1 MKGYIV
7 AVYEKIND
15 NKILKEYAEK
25 AGTAVKKYSG
35 KILVRGGKSESIEGL
50 PSPRTVIIEFSNIDT
65 AKKFYYSKE
74 YQEAKKILG
83 YTAKR
88 NYQII
93 EGA

>member
-35 KILVRGGKSESIEGL
+35 KILVRGGISESIEGL
-50 PSPRTVIIEFSNIDT
+50 P
-65 AKKFYYSKE
+65 
-74 YQEAKKILG
+74 
-83 YTAKR
+83 
-88 NYQII
+88 
-93 EGA
+93 